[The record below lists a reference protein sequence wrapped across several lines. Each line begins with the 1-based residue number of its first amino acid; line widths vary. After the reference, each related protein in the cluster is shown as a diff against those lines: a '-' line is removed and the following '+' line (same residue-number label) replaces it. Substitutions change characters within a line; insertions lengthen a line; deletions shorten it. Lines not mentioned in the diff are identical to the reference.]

1 MAFPLQLPAQSP
13 LLTVTQPKPYIW
25 IIELHNG
32 DDSRLTEVLVEE
44 ALKPALDAVERT
56 WRQAWRA
63 ATAAKDK
70 EGGKG
75 ALIIVGKRSQDKF
88 FSNGRLD
95 YDNARKSPHF
105 HTNFFPLVI
114 NPLLI
119 RLMTFPIPT
128 VAAIN
133 GHCFA
138 AGMMLALCCDYRV
151 MTDGSK
157 RNAWMCMNE
166 IHFGAAWPLSFAAVL
181 RAKVSDARTHRKV
194 ALEGYKFTPTEALQA
209 GLVDYIVTGN
219 SEAVVAKAQEVAESV
234 SGLSRTGSFGLIKR
248 DIYRDALEMTGRD
261 VLPRNVAS
269 DDAAAKARL

>member
-1 MAFPLQLPAQSP
+1 MIFPLQLPSKNP
-13 LLTVTQPKPYIW
+13 LLTVTQPTPSIW
-25 IIELHNG
+25 IIEMHNG
-32 DDSRLTEVLVEE
+32 EDSRLSEAFIEE
-44 ALKPALDAVERT
+44 ALKPALDAVESS

-63 ATAAKDK
+63 ASAAKDK

-88 FSNGRLD
+88 FSNGLD

-105 HTNFFPLVI
+105 HTNFFPLVV
-114 NPLLI
+114 NPLLS
-119 RLMTFPIPT
+119 RLLAFPIPT

-181 RAKVSDARTHRKV
+181 RAKVYDARTQRKV
-194 ALEGYKFTPTEALQA
+194 ALEGHRFAPPEALQT
-209 GLVDYIVTGN
+209 GLVDHIVNGN
-219 SEAVVAKAQEVAESV
+219 TEAVIAKAQDVAESISSLPR
-234 SGLSRTGSFGLIKR
+234 SGAWGLIKH
-248 DIYRDALEMTGRD
+248 DVYRDALEAIGRD